1 MPTAPISM
9 RKLNEILR
17 LKYDAKLTHRQIAA
31 SLSIS
36 PSSVSTYANRAAQLG
51 ITRWPLSAQWNEV
64 ALKQAFF
71 NTSVK
76 TKDYALPSWLNVKK
90 ELACKTMTLQLLWQE
105 YAEQHPQGH
114 YSYNHFC
121 RQYRIWLKNQRLS
134 MRQHHK
140 AGEKLFV
147 DYCGPTMD
155 IVNPRTGEV
164 RTAQVFVA
172 VMGASNYTYAEAT
185 WSQGLEDWIMSHV
198 RCFEFLGGV
207 PELIIPDNLKSGVT
221 RACRYEPDLNPTY
234 QQLAEHYHTTVIPAR
249 PYKPKDKAKAEVGV
263 QIVERWIMA
272 RLRHETFFSLKQ
284 LNQRIAEL
292 LVDMNNRQMKQH
304 PGSRHSQFIS
314 IDKPAL
320 RSLPTNEYS
329 YTQIKKVRVHI
340 DYHVEVDKHYY
351 SVPYTL
357 VKQQLEAQ
365 ITGQQVILTH
375 HNHIVAIHPR
385 VNGIGGHTTND
396 QHMPVAHQKH
406 QQWTPQRFERWAQ
419 DIGESTAQLVRLY
432 LQQRKHPEQ
441 SYRRCLGLLSLAKQ
455 YSPARLNAASSRA
468 LATQVTSLKA
478 ISTMLSKG
486 LDQQSLPTSQGDLLS
501 EITHQNIRGH
511 DYYH

>member
-9 RKLNEILR
+9 RKLKEILR
-17 LKYDAKLTHRQIAA
+17 LKYGAKLTHRQIAA

-51 ITRWPLSAQWNEV
+51 ITDWPLAAQWNDA

-71 NTSVK
+71 NTQVK
-76 TKDYALPSWLNVKK
+76 TKDYASPIWQDMKQ
-90 ELACKTMTLQLLWQE
+90 ELTCKTMTLQLLWQE
-105 YAEQHPQGH
+105 YAERHPEGH

-121 RQYRIWLKNQRLS
+121 RQYRAWLKTQRLS

-155 IVNPRTGEV
+155 IVNPRTGEI

-207 PELIIPDNLKSGVT
+207 PELVIPDNLKSAVT
-221 RACRYEPDLNPTY
+221 KACRYEPDLNPTY
-234 QQLAEHYHTTVIPAR
+234 QQLAEHYQTTVIPAR
-249 PYKPKDKAKAEVGV
+249 PYKPKDKSKAEVGV

-272 RLRHETFFSLKQ
+272 CLRHETFFSLKQ

-292 LVDMNNRQMKQH
+292 LVALNNRQMKQH
-304 PGSRHSQFIS
+304 PGSRQSLFMS
-314 IDKPAL
+314 IDKPVL
-320 RSLPTNEYS
+320 KPLPQNMYV
-329 YTQIKKVRVHI
+329 YTQVKKVRVHI

-351 SVPYTL
+351 SVPFAL
-357 VKQQLEAQ
+357 VKQQIEAR
-365 ITGQQVILTH
+365 ITGQQVILIH
-375 HNHIVAIHPR
+375 QGHIVASHPR
-385 VNGIGGHTTND
+385 MYGIGGHTTND

-406 QQWTPQRFERWAQ
+406 QQWSPERFERWAR
-419 DIGESTAQLVRLY
+419 DIGEPTAQLVSLY

-455 YSPARLNAASSRA
+455 YSPTRLNAACTRA
-468 LATQVTSLKA
+468 LATHVTNLKA
-478 ISTMLSKG
+478 ISNMLSKG
-486 LDQQSLPTSQGDLLS
+486 LDQQPLPNHQADLLS
-501 EITHQNIRGH
+501 GITHSNIRGE